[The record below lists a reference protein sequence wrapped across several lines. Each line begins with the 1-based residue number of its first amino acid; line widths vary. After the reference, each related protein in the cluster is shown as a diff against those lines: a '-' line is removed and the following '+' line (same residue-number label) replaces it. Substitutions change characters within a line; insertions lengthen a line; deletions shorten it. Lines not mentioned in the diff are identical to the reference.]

1 MLVERRRQQPVRWW
15 EPRRRGH
22 GVRLVQARKHA
33 FERVAGDRRRRQIVE
48 LRAADPLETSSAPPA
63 RRAQRQMR
71 CDQKRHERRRRA
83 ANRSFVRPQSVDALH
98 FACHTRIAD
107 EWIILAAL
115 GNGLED
121 MRNLAKAL
129 ILAAVLAGSPIG
141 QAALSQGSK
150 ATSAP
155 AAGEPKAL
163 GTFGQWIAAEL
174 TQGGSKICYMVAR
187 PAKSEGKYSKRGDV
201 LLVVTHRP
209 ASKSFDV
216 VTFQAGYAFASGA
229 KVPVNVDGK
238 KFELLARPE
247 FEKESAWSPDA
258 KTDKALIAALR
269 SGKTAIIQGTSA
281 RSTETSDTFGL
292 IGFTRAYATI
302 SQACGVK

>member
-1 MLVERRRQQPVRWW
+1 MW
-15 EPRRRGH
+15 
-22 GVRLVQARKHA
+22 
-33 FERVAGDRRRRQIVE
+33 
-48 LRAADPLETSSAPPA
+48 
-63 RRAQRQMR
+63 
-71 CDQKRHERRRRA
+71 
-83 ANRSFVRPQSVDALH
+83 
-98 FACHTRIAD
+98 
-107 EWIILAAL
+107 
-115 GNGLED
+115 
-121 MRNLAKAL
+121 NLAKAL

-155 AAGEPKAL
+155 ALSEPKAL
-163 GTFGQWIAAEL
+163 GTFGQWTAAEL
-174 TQGGSKICYMVAR
+174 TQAGGKICYMVSR

-229 KVPVNVDGK
+229 KVPVNIDGK
-238 KFELLARPE
+238 KFELLARPD
-247 FEKESAWSPDA
+247 FEKESAWAPDA

-269 SGKTAIIQGTSA
+269 SGKTAIVQGTSA
-281 RSTETSDTFGL
+281 RHTETSDTFGL

-302 SQACGVK
+302 GQACGVK